1 MGKVGWSVVSCA
13 EAFDFYS
20 EDNRNPLEQSFSI
33 SALSTFGP
41 DNSLCVGVCLCCSV
55 VSDSA
60 TP

>member
-13 EAFDFYS
+13 EAFEFYS

-41 DNSLCVGVCLCCSV
+41 DNSLLWGLS
-55 VSDSA
+55 
-60 TP
+60 